1 MASTGNGKPTTP
13 RQMMAIEI
21 PSPLNILLFP
31 VVNVID
37 EKNYFVQASQSS
49 MRQPD
54 TVPSGKVR
62 NWLAGGA
69 RGCSSPSP
77 SVIDPFLSAS
87 LFHRLQANGT
97 TRRKKKVVA
106 FSGGFLKYRWLC

>member
-1 MASTGNGKPTTP
+1 MASTSNGKPTMP

-21 PSPLNILLFP
+21 PRPLNILLSP

-37 EKNYFVQASQSS
+37 ENNDLVQASQSS

-106 FSGGFLKYRWLC
+106 FSGGLFNI